1 MFLDKESR
9 KMLDNLISGTPDY
22 PRGTYS
28 YDYICE
34 TFSVD
39 EDDMFRIIEGLEE
52 KNLVEYARWS
62 SGPSM
67 GVALTQAGKAYKEL
81 RRLEAPE
88 RWKERIIGFLAGV
101 ASAVLVAFIISR
113 LGL

>member
-1 MFLDKESR
+1 MFLDKES
-9 KMLDNLISGTPDY
+9 KAMLDRLIAGTPDY

-34 TFSVD
+34 TFSID
-39 EDDMFRIIEGLEE
+39 EDDMFRIVKGLEE
-52 KNLVEYARWS
+52 KKLVEYVRWK

-67 GVALTQAGKAYKEL
+67 GVAITQAGKAYKEL
-81 RRLEAPE
+81 RRLEAIE
-88 RWKERIIGFLAGV
+88 RWKERIVGFLAGV